1 MNIKLIDFQGKNKKY
16 FGGFIFQ
23 TSRHIQHVLLFVVV
37 FLGLLTGS
45 FFTKADQNT
54 YLSVAKIFNNYIEMI
69 SEFTFIK
76 YFMLQLLYNLG
87 VVILN
92 FVFGLCAIGFPVPMM
107 FCLIKG
113 VSIGALSAF
122 LYSEHAFIGFVYCL
136 LILYPM
142 QIINILVLLWSGK
155 ESIVMSGNILKQL
168 TDKRQKGNNF
178 CDLKMY
184 ITRYLIFI
192 ILIIATTLVS
202 SVLSVYVVPLFNF

>member
-76 YFMLQLLYNLG
+76 YFMLQLVYNLG

-142 QIINILVLLWSGK
+142 QILNILVLLWSGK

>member
-76 YFMLQLLYNLG
+76 YFMLQLVYNLG

-142 QIINILVLLWSGK
+142 QILNILVLLWSGK

-202 SVLSVYVVPLFNF
+202 SVLSIYVVPLFNF